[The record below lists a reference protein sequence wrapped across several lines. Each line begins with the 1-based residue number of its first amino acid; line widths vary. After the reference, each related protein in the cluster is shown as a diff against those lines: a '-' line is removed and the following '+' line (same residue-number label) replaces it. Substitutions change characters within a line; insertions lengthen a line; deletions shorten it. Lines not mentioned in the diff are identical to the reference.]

1 MSELPRTDELP
12 RSEDGYDAARVEEAF
27 ASFAERVHELESVA
41 VELRAEL
48 RALRAERQEQQ
59 RFGPERASARYEDED
74 WPADAPLQ
82 GGPAPSPD
90 WIGSV
95 PAPLTRP
102 VTIPRLALEAIFLI
116 LVALCAGLADLTTNA
131 IVIVMAAAWF
141 LVALSEWA
149 AAAKRSRWRLDAVA
163 PPVEATAG
171 AASDSTGPWSIPV
184 VEATVV
190 EAPVDSESHTFVTK
204 LPPQPEDEPEAVEPE
219 AARAPEQRAAQPDV
233 GPPHDAQADAQAD
246 AAQLEDTGESAVA
259 EPPAAEADA
268 EPSAADGDLPM
279 ADADGEPEPN
289 RRRGFFRRR
298 RVADEPAADAP
309 DPWET

>member
-27 ASFAERVHELESVA
+27 ASFAERVHELEAVA

-48 RALRAERQEQQ
+48 RALRAEREHQ
-59 RFGPERASARYEDED
+59 RFGPERGSARYEDED
-74 WPADAPLQ
+74 WPADARLQ
-82 GGPAPSPD
+82 GGLAPSPD

-141 LVALSEWA
+141 LVALSEWS

-163 PPVEATAG
+163 SPVEATDG

-190 EAPVDSESHTFVTK
+190 EAPVDSESHTVVTK
-204 LPPQPEDEPEAVEPE
+204 LPPQPEVEPEPAQPEAAQEPEQAAAQPDAAQAE
-219 AARAPEQRAAQPDV
+219 AARAEAARAE
-233 GPPHDAQADAQAD
+233 
-246 AAQLEDTGESAVA
+246 AAQLEDTGESPAA
-259 EPPAAEADA
+259 EPPAA
-268 EPSAADGDLPM
+268 EPSAADGELPVPD
-279 ADADGEPEPN
+279 ADAEPAPK

-298 RVADEPAADAP
+298 RLDDEPAGDAP

>member
-27 ASFAERVHELESVA
+27 NSFAERVHELESVA

-48 RALRAERQEQQ
+48 RALRAERQQHQ
-59 RFGPERASARYEDED
+59 RLGPERAPSRYENEE
-74 WPADAPLQ
+74 WPADARLQ
-82 GGPAPSPD
+82 GGLAPSPD

-131 IVIVMAAAWF
+131 IVAVMAAAWV

-149 AAAKRSRWRLDAVA
+149 AAVKRSRWRLDAVA
-163 PPVEATAG
+163 PAVEAQDG
-171 AASDSTGPWSIPV
+171 GASDSTGPWSIPV

-204 LPPQPEDEPEAVEPE
+204 LPPQPEAPPEADEPEASQSEADQPE
-219 AARAPEQRAAQPDV
+219 AE
-233 GPPHDAQADAQAD
+233 
-246 AAQLEDTGESAVA
+246 
-259 EPPAAEADA
+259 PAAESEAADA
-268 EPSAADGDLPM
+268 EP
-279 ADADGEPEPN
+279 EPEPK

-298 RVADEPAADAP
+298 READEPAPEAP